1 MDYIKNRVAS
11 TSQDQKLDS
20 IFKAYVHFK
29 YGNDKA
35 INILDKIAPLT
46 KKYFQSSSLSEV
58 CARSSYGGD
67 NSALQNNKFVSE
79 ALHVCMD
86 EIRNR
91 MSNVSDNEV
100 FDNKLLLTDLHS
112 IIEETYTRFANNCN
126 SKSDAEAL
134 EVTFGVL
141 YGSIEYWSNSENSYF
156 WSSINSTNMDQLTT
170 APKTRGAKQ
179 DNTKKEEKKLSKSE
193 WIQTVGAADAA
204 GALAGSWFGPQAAAA
219 AGLAASAAAAATN
232 EVE

>member
-112 IIEETYTRFANNCN
+112 IRDLHKIC
-126 SKSDAEAL
+126 K
-134 EVTFGVL
+134 
-141 YGSIEYWSNSENSYF
+141 
-156 WSSINSTNMDQLTT
+156 
-170 APKTRGAKQ
+170 
-179 DNTKKEEKKLSKSE
+179 
-193 WIQTVGAADAA
+193 
-204 GALAGSWFGPQAAAA
+204 
-219 AGLAASAAAAATN
+219 
-232 EVE
+232 

>member
-1 MDYIKNRVAS
+1 MKHFTYFCKKISTKHQTYTFNLIQFDMIKIKKKPWLAILPAILSLFFISCNNSDNDSETNNLKIETILQEYATIHNSGLDYIKNRVAS

-112 IIEETYTRFANNCN
+112 IRDLHKIC
-126 SKSDAEAL
+126 K
-134 EVTFGVL
+134 
-141 YGSIEYWSNSENSYF
+141 
-156 WSSINSTNMDQLTT
+156 
-170 APKTRGAKQ
+170 
-179 DNTKKEEKKLSKSE
+179 
-193 WIQTVGAADAA
+193 
-204 GALAGSWFGPQAAAA
+204 
-219 AGLAASAAAAATN
+219 
-232 EVE
+232 

>member
-1 MDYIKNRVAS
+1 MIKIKKKPWLAILPAILSLFFISCNNSDNDSETNNLKIETILQEYATIHNSGLDYIKNRVAS

-112 IIEETYTRFANNCN
+112 IRDLHKIC
-126 SKSDAEAL
+126 K
-134 EVTFGVL
+134 
-141 YGSIEYWSNSENSYF
+141 
-156 WSSINSTNMDQLTT
+156 
-170 APKTRGAKQ
+170 
-179 DNTKKEEKKLSKSE
+179 
-193 WIQTVGAADAA
+193 
-204 GALAGSWFGPQAAAA
+204 
-219 AGLAASAAAAATN
+219 
-232 EVE
+232 